1 MVSLNS
7 LRGRIL
13 QEPLVQSYLTVCLQL
28 HTTVCTLTKDHSFY
42 EMPALSAETVCTII
56 MLISLVVSGTCTD
69 NVMTK
74 TGMEFQAAS
83 I

>member
-13 QEPLVQSYLTVCLQL
+13 QEPLVHSYLTVCLQL
-28 HTTVCTLTKDHSFY
+28 HTTVCTLTKDHRFY
-42 EMPALSAETVCTII
+42 EMPALSAEIVCTII
-56 MLISLVVSGTCTD
+56 ILISPVVSD

-74 TGMEFQAAS
+74 TGMGFQAAS